1 MLKIPGL
8 IFVSSMITEAA
19 IFKDGKFY
27 TGKRHSDIFR
37 NNKGI
42 NLKGGIQGFLTDD
55 HVFLNRKEAALH
67 ALECKQI
74 TELMWPPDLY
84 SEELIKL

>member
-1 MLKIPGL
+1 
-8 IFVSSMITEAA
+8 MITEAA

-55 HVFLNRKEAALH
+55 HVFLNRQEAALH

-74 TELMWPPDLY
+74 HHKEATDCLY
-84 SEELIKL
+84 SEDLY